1 MKNEILRLVGVLALA
16 LLGGFLGAWLFAAT
30 GLGDRRTEAYLLD
43 NPEILPRM
51 AEELQTRE
59 TERRLAQAGASRSPA
74 RSSAIPRA
82 AALCSSSR
90 TIIAAIA
97 G

>member
-59 TERRLAQAGASRSPA
+59 TERRLAQAGAV
-74 RSSAIPRA
+74 PRRGPRQSQGQPHFVRV
-82 AALCSSSR
+82 L
-90 TIIAAIA
+90 
-97 G
+97 GL

>member
-59 TERRLAQAGASRSPA
+59 TERRLAQAV
-74 RSSAIPRA
+74 PRRGPRQSQGQPHFVRV
-82 AALCSSSR
+82 L
-90 TIIAAIA
+90 
-97 G
+97 GL

>member
-59 TERRLAQAGASRSPA
+59 TERRLAQAGDEWRAV
-74 RSSAIPRA
+74 PRRGPRQSQGQPHFVRV
-82 AALCSSSR
+82 L
-90 TIIAAIA
+90 
-97 G
+97 GL